1 MGNESNNVPLYFES
15 PEKAVDGIKK
25 LLLAEDWLTLARYY
39 DLSRTKTD
47 AKFSD
52 LQSGKYFILTEEPE
66 VKHPGTNWK
75 YKYPFDPGFEF
86 SHIVELYDDTIRVFV
101 RLEIDDGFDKP
112 VVGLQFFETV
122 KSNKGYQLTPG
133 I

>member
-15 PEKAVDGIKK
+15 PEQAVEGIKK

-47 AKFSD
+47 TKFSD
-52 LQSGKYFILTEEPE
+52 LQSGKYFILTEEPA

-75 YKYPFDPGFEF
+75 YKNPFDPGFEF
-86 SHIVELYDDTIRVFV
+86 SHIVELYDDTITVFV

-112 VVGLQFFETV
+112 VVGLKFFEMV